1 MLSPTMSE
9 TADVVIIG
17 SGIVG
22 SSVAY
27 HLAEQGCANVLVVE
41 REAHQGKGSTGKSM
55 GGVRAQ
61 FATTV
66 NIQMSRYSI
75 DFFSR
80 FDETLG
86 HPADYRPHGYV
97 FCATTE
103 RHLEYLKTNREKQT
117 ALGVKDVELVSR
129 DDISRMV
136 PQLRVDD
143 VIGGTYCATDGF
155 VDPHSVMMGFMLKAR
170 ERGVRLW
177 LDTTVTGIETEPAHD
192 AAVSDS
198 LKGAG
203 DSPRGASDSLKGAS
217 DSPGNVSD
225 SLRGANDSPGNV
237 SDSPESASDS
247 LRGASDFPR
256 GASDSLGSAGRRIS
270 GVMTSRGFISTRIVV
285 NAAGAWA
292 AKVAALAGADLPVEP
307 LRRQLVPT
315 EPFDNL
321 PKRFPMVID
330 MSNGFHFR
338 REGQGILLAWNDPA
352 ETAGFKTEFDASF
365 IEKILT
371 RAADRVP
378 CLVDAEVNPRRAWA
392 GLYEMTP
399 DHHAIIGPAPSV
411 AGLYFVNGFS
421 GHGVMHSPASGRI
434 TADLILRGRS
444 DLVDASLLGVERFA
458 AGRLLEETA
467 VL

>member
-1 MLSPTMSE
+1 MNE

-27 HLAEQGCANVLVVE
+27 HLAEQGCTNVLVIE

-61 FATTV
+61 FATPV

-80 FDETLG
+80 FDEVVG
-86 HPADYRPHGYV
+86 HPADYRAHGYL
-97 FCATTE
+97 FCATNE
-103 RHLEYLKTNREKQT
+103 RQLEYLKTNRERQL
-117 ALGVKDVELVSR
+117 ALGVKNVELVSPE
-129 DDISRMV
+129 DIARFV
-136 PQLRVDD
+136 PPLRVDD
-143 VIGGTYCATDGF
+143 IVGGTFCQTDGF
-155 VDPHSVMMGFMLKAR
+155 VDPHSVMMGFMLNAR

-177 LDTTVTGIETEPAHD
+177 LDTQVTGITVEPAESIRLER
-192 AAVSDS
+192 ALV
-198 LKGAG
+198 
-203 DSPRGASDSLKGAS
+203 P
-217 DSPGNVSD
+217 PGNARVSPAAGGPD
-225 SLRGANDSPGNV
+225 IPVPSH
-237 SDSPESASDS
+237 SDDN
-247 LRGASDFPR
+247 
-256 GASDSLGSAGRRIS
+256 RRVT
-270 GVMTSRGFISTRIVV
+270 GVLTSRGLVSTRIVV
-285 NAAGAWA
+285 NAAGPWA
-292 AKVAALAGADLPVEP
+292 AEVARLAGAELPVEP

-315 EPFDNL
+315 EPFDGL
-321 PKRFPMVID
+321 PQRFPMVID
-330 MSNGFHFR
+330 MSTGFHFR
-338 REGQGILLAWNDPA
+338 REGKGILLAWNDPD
-352 ETAGFKTEFDASF
+352 ETPGFKTEFDPGF

-378 CLVDAEVNPRRAWA
+378 RLAEAEVNPRRAWA

-399 DHHAIIGPAPSV
+399 DHHAIIGPAPDV

-421 GHGVMHSPASGRI
+421 GHGVMHSPASGRL
-434 TADLILRGRS
+434 TADLILNGRS
-444 DLVDASLLGVERFA
+444 ELVDAAQLNLDRFA

>member
-1 MLSPTMSE
+1 MTE

-27 HLAEQGCANVLVVE
+27 HLAEQGCNNVLVIE

-61 FATTV
+61 FSTPV

-75 DFFSR
+75 EFFSH
-80 FDETLG
+80 FDEVVG
-86 HPADYRPHGYV
+86 HPADYRAHGYL
-97 FCATTE
+97 FCATNE
-103 RHLEYLKTNREKQT
+103 RHLEYLKANRERQKE
-117 ALGVKDVELVSR
+117 LGVKNVELVSR
-129 DDISRMV
+129 EDIAKFV

-143 VIGGTYCATDGF
+143 IVGGTFCQTDGF

-170 ERGVRLW
+170 ERGARLW
-177 LDTTVTGIETEPAHD
+177 LDTPVTGIEVE
-192 AAVSDS
+192 
-198 LKGAG
+198 
-203 DSPRGASDSLKGAS
+203 ASE
-217 DSPGNVSD
+217 
-225 SLRGANDSPGNV
+225 SLRFERALVPPPTGTESPSMPV
-237 SDSPESASDS
+237 Q
-247 LRGASDFPR
+247 
-256 GASDSLGSAGRRIS
+256 RRIA
-270 GVMTSRGFISTRIVV
+270 GVMTSRGLVSTRIVV
-285 NAAGAWA
+285 NAAGPWA
-292 AKVAALAGADLPVEP
+292 ANVARMAGADLPVAP

-315 EPFDNL
+315 EPFEGL
-321 PKRFPMVID
+321 PQRFPMVID
-330 MSNGFHFR
+330 MSTGFHFR
-338 REGQGILLAWNDPA
+338 REGKGILLAWNDPE
-352 ETAGFKTEFDASF
+352 ETPGFKTDFDPGF

-371 RAADRVP
+371 HAASRVP
-378 CLVDAEVNPRRAWA
+378 RLAEAEVNPRRAWA

-399 DHHAIIGPAPSV
+399 DHHAIIGPAPNV

-434 TADLILRGRS
+434 TAELILQGRS
-444 DLVDASLLGVERFA
+444 DLIEAEQLNVERFA

>member
-1 MLSPTMSE
+1 MTE

-27 HLAEQGCANVLVVE
+27 HLAEQGCTNVLVIE

-61 FATTV
+61 FATPV

-75 DFFSR
+75 DFFST
-80 FDETLG
+80 FDEVVG
-86 HPADYRPHGYV
+86 HPADYRAHGYL
-97 FCATTE
+97 FCATNE
-103 RHLEYLKTNREKQT
+103 RHLDYLKANRERQIT
-117 ALGVKDVELVSR
+117 HGVNNVELVSR
-129 DDISRMV
+129 EEIAKFV

-143 VIGGTYCATDGF
+143 VIGGTFCPTDGF

-177 LDTTVTGIETEPAHD
+177 LDTQVTGIEVEP
-192 AAVSDS
+192 
-198 LKGAG
+198 
-203 DSPRGASDSLKGAS
+203 
-217 DSPGNVSD
+217 
-225 SLRGANDSPGNV
+225 
-237 SDSPESASDS
+237 
-247 LRGASDFPR
+247 
-256 GASDSLGSAGRRIS
+256 GSADILPASAGSADILSAPRRVT
-270 GVMTSRGFISTRIVV
+270 GVMTTRGFVSTRIVV

-292 AKVAALAGADLPVEP
+292 AEVARMAGAELPVEP

-315 EPFDNL
+315 EPFDQL

-330 MSNGFHFR
+330 MSTGFHFR
-338 REGQGILLAWNDPA
+338 REGKGILLAWNDPE
-352 ETAGFKTEFDASF
+352 ETPGFKTDFDPSF
-365 IEKILT
+365 VEKILT
-371 RAADRVP
+371 RAASRVP

-399 DHHAIIGPAPSV
+399 DHHAIIGPAPNV
-411 AGLYFVNGFS
+411 HGLYFVNGFS

-434 TADLILRGRS
+434 TSDLILHGRS
-444 DLVDASLLGVERFA
+444 DLIDASQLSVERFA
-458 AGRLLEETA
+458 AGQLLEETA

>member
-1 MLSPTMSE
+1 MTE

-27 HLAEQGCANVLVVE
+27 HLAEQGCTNVLVIE

-61 FATTV
+61 FATPV

-80 FDETLG
+80 FDEVVG
-86 HPADYRPHGYV
+86 HPADYRAHGYL
-97 FCATTE
+97 FCATSDK
-103 RHLEYLKTNREKQT
+103 HLEYLKTNRERQL
-117 ALGVKDVELVSR
+117 ALGVTNVELVSR
-129 DDISRMV
+129 EDIARFV

-143 VIGGTYCATDGF
+143 IIGGTFCQTDGF

-177 LDTTVTGIETEPAHD
+177 LNTAVTGIELEN
-192 AAVSDS
+192 S
-198 LKGAG
+198 
-203 DSPRGASDSLKGAS
+203 
-217 DSPGNVSD
+217 
-225 SLRGANDSPGNV
+225 
-237 SDSPESASDS
+237 ESALSK
-247 LRGASDFPR
+247 LPR
-256 GASDSLGSAGRRIS
+256 LERALVPPPEGTKPDQTRVT
-270 GVMTSRGFISTRIVV
+270 GVMTTRGHISTRIVV
-285 NAAGAWA
+285 NAAGPWA
-292 AKVAALAGADLPVEP
+292 AQVARLAGAELPVEP

-315 EPFDNL
+315 EPFDGL
-321 PKRFPMVID
+321 PPRFPMVID
-330 MSNGFHFR
+330 MSTGFHFR
-338 REGQGILLAWNDPA
+338 REGKGILLAWNDPE
-352 ETAGFKTEFDASF
+352 ETPGFKMEFDPAF
-365 IEKILT
+365 VEKILT

-378 CLVDAEVNPRRAWA
+378 RLAEAEVNPRRAWA

-399 DHHAIIGPAPSV
+399 DHHAIIGPSPNV

-434 TADLILRGRS
+434 TADLILNDRS
-444 DLVDASLLGVERFA
+444 DLIDASQLNIDRFTT
-458 AGRLLEETA
+458 GRLLEETA

>member
-1 MLSPTMSE
+1 MTE
-9 TADVVIIG
+9 TAEVVIIG

-27 HLAEQGCANVLVVE
+27 HLAEQGCTNVLVIE

-61 FATTV
+61 FSTPV

-80 FDETLG
+80 FDEVVG
-86 HPADYRPHGYV
+86 HPADYRAHGYL

-103 RHLEYLKTNREKQT
+103 RHLDYLKANRERQL
-117 ALGVKDVELVSR
+117 ALGVKNVELVSAE
-129 DDISRMV
+129 DIAKFV

-143 VIGGTYCATDGF
+143 ILGGTFCQTDGF

-177 LDTTVTGIETEPAHD
+177 LDTQVTGIEVEG
-192 AAVSDS
+192 
-198 LKGAG
+198 GA
-203 DSPRGASDSLKGAS
+203 
-217 DSPGNVSD
+217 
-225 SLRGANDSPGNV
+225 
-237 SDSPESASDS
+237 
-247 LRGASDFPR
+247 
-256 GASDSLGSAGRRIS
+256 IT
-270 GVMTSRGFISTRIVV
+270 GVMTTRGRVSTPIVV
-285 NAAGAWA
+285 NAAGPWA
-292 AKVAALAGADLPVEP
+292 AQVAQLAGAQLPVEP

-315 EPFDNL
+315 EPFDGL
-321 PKRFPMVID
+321 PQRFPMVID
-330 MSNGFHFR
+330 MSTGFHFR
-338 REGQGILLAWNDPA
+338 REGKGILLAWNDPD
-352 ETAGFKTEFDASF
+352 ETPGFKTDFDPGF

-378 CLVDAEVNPRRAWA
+378 RLAEAEVNPRRAWA

-399 DHHAIIGPAPSV
+399 DHHAIIGPAPDV

-421 GHGVMHSPASGRI
+421 GHGVMHSPASGRVA
-434 TADLILRGRS
+434 ADLILHGRS
-444 DLVDASLLGVERFA
+444 DLIDAAQLNVSRFA
-458 AGRLLEETA
+458 AGKLLEETA